1 MKDFAAIDFE
11 TANGRRTSV
20 CSVGVVVVRGGEVV
34 DTLYSLI
41 RPRPNF
47 YSRFTTAIHGLS
59 YEDTAQAPDF
69 AAVWSEIA
77 PRIEGCRSW
86 RTIRPSTRGA
96 CAPCSSC
103 TGCLTPATGSI
114 VRAAPRA
121 GRSAAACPTTSSIP
135 CRRRAVSTLR
145 TTTMP
150 WPMPRRARGSR

>member
-69 AAVWSEIA
+69 ADVWKQIA
-77 PRIEGCRSW
+77 PRIEGLPLVAHNS
-86 RTIRPSTRGA
+86 PFDE
-96 CAPCSSC
+96 
-103 TGCLTPATGSI
+103 GCLAQDVRQQPAQPPAPYRVGGVRFRPCQPPPCPGRCRG
-114 VRAAPRA
+114 VRADRA
-121 GRSAAACPTTSSIP
+121 ENPVTGF
-135 CRRRAVSTLR
+135 L
-145 TTTMP
+145 
-150 WPMPRRARGSR
+150 SRNRNSRQ